1 MKTKIFTPLLCLLM
15 MAIMAGCNLEKSK
28 IALDV
33 KKMNDQ
39 CPQSM
44 GNGMTLTSVEMD
56 DNMMVYNVSVNAETF
71 VDVVEYAK
79 SPLAPKLFSLMMID
93 ELDADEKQVLLEA
106 KVGVKYVYKCTTGE
120 TRTIAISSQE
130 FADAVKNPL
139 KGKALLDLQ
148 LSILKGSLP
157 MDVGAGMKM
166 VDASIEARTLR
177 CVIDVTS
184 AGIDMAQLRA
194 NVANI
199 QASDIFTQ
207 ADIESDPMLLTAI
220 EQGYDIVYVYTQ
232 TNSSQQVST
241 VLSNR
246 DLKQLLYM
254 ERLKGRNKR

>member
-28 IALDV
+28 IALEI
-33 KKMNDQ
+33 KQMNDD
-39 CPQSM
+39 CPQSL
-44 GNGMTLTSVEMD
+44 GNGMTLTSAELD
-56 DNMMVYNVSVNAETF
+56 GDFAVYTISVNAETF
-71 VDVVEYAK
+71 VDVAENAK
-79 SPLAPKLFSLMMID
+79 SPLASKLLSSMMID
-93 ELDADEKQVLLEA
+93 ELDADEKQALLDA
-106 KVGVKYVYKCTTGE
+106 KVGIKYVYKCTTGE
-120 TRTIAISSQE
+120 TRTITISSQE

-148 LSILKGSLP
+148 LSILKGRLP
-157 MDVGAGMKM
+157 MDLGSGMKM

-184 AGIDMAQLRA
+184 TGIDMAQLRA
-194 NVANI
+194 NAANI
-199 QASDIFTQ
+199 QASDMFTQ
-207 ADIESDPMLLTAI
+207 ADIESDPLLLTAI

-254 ERLKGRNKR
+254 ERLKGRN